1 MARSRDLSA
10 AVGVFVG
17 VLLSLQ
23 IFLLTVGL
31 DALHASDATLAWTSA
46 ALSVLLA
53 AGSAGFFSHT
63 SPLRFQSRR
72 EGRYECRHEH
82 AGQNR

>member
-1 MARSRDLSA
+1 MAKPRDVSV

-31 DALHASDATLAWTSA
+31 DALHAADAGLAWTSA
-46 ALSVLLA
+46 VLSVVLA
-53 AGSAGFFSHT
+53 AGSTAFYRY
-63 SPLRFQSRR
+63 LR
-72 EGRYECRHEH
+72 
-82 AGQNR
+82 

>member
-1 MARSRDLSA
+1 MARRGDIPA

-31 DALHASDATLAWTSA
+31 DALHAHDAALAWTSA
-46 ALSVLLA
+46 GFSALLA
-53 AGSAGFFSHT
+53 VGSVA
-63 SPLRFQSRR
+63 LYRQMAR
-72 EGRYECRHEH
+72 
-82 AGQNR
+82 

>member
-1 MARSRDLSA
+1 MMAQPREASS

-31 DALHASDATLAWTSA
+31 DALHAHDARLAWTAA
-46 ALSVLLA
+46 ALSVVLA
-53 AGSAGFFSHT
+53 AGTAAFH
-63 SPLRFQSRR
+63 
-72 EGRYECRHEH
+72 RYMR
-82 AGQNR
+82 

>member
-1 MARSRDLSA
+1 MAKPRDVSV

-31 DALHASDATLAWTSA
+31 DALHARDPRLAWTAAGCSVVLALGSA
-46 ALSVLLA
+46 A
-53 AGSAGFFSHT
+53 FYRH
-63 SPLRFQSRR
+63 LRR
-72 EGRYECRHEH
+72 
-82 AGQNR
+82 

>member
-1 MARSRDLSA
+1 MARPRDVSA

-31 DALHASDATLAWTSA
+31 DALHAADERLAWTSA

-53 AGSAGFFSHT
+53 AGSAAFHRY
-63 SPLRFQSRR
+63 LR
-72 EGRYECRHEH
+72 
-82 AGQNR
+82 